1 MITGEIVDGR
11 VMLPVNFFLTGE
23 TFLSISCVVDTG
35 FNDYLTLPPQ
45 AVALMNLPLHTATQ
59 VRLADGSQ
67 ALIPIHLAR
76 IEWNNREAL
85 VQVLATGTKPLLG
98 TALLQGFRLTV
109 EFADDGIVKIE
120 EMDSIER

>member
-11 VMLPVNFFLTGE
+11 VMIPVNFLLAGKTY
-23 TFLSISCVVDTG
+23 LSISCVVDTG
-35 FNDYLTLPPQ
+35 FNDCLTLPPQ
-45 AVALMNLPLHTATQ
+45 AIALMNLPLHTATK

-76 IEWNNREAL
+76 IEWNGREEL

-109 EFADDGIVKIE
+109 EFAADGVVKVEKI
-120 EMDSIER
+120 

>member
-11 VMLPVNFFLTGE
+11 VILSIKFSLAGGVY
-23 TFLSISCVVDTG
+23 LSISCVIDTG
-35 FNDYLTLPPQ
+35 FNDYLTLPTQ

-76 IEWNNREAL
+76 IEWNDREEL

-109 EFADDGIVKIE
+109 EFADGGMVKIE
-120 EMDSIER
+120 KM